1 MPLPL
6 ELADLDGEYELLDGF
21 GIVDLP
27 TDLVDALFAK
37 DGLSFIMSSWEGSSR
52 TTDAFDP
59 FMVFFLM
66 LNSVVKC

>member
-6 ELADLDGEYELLDGF
+6 ELADRDGEYELLDGF

-37 DGLSFIMSSWEGSSR
+37 DGLSFIMSS
-52 TTDAFDP
+52 
-59 FMVFFLM
+59 
-66 LNSVVKC
+66 